1 MVAEE
6 RTAQWIHAFFFL
18 SKSWIDAFKGS
29 EFQVPEPYVFFNT
42 SFCMY
47 SFGDTRVATLQE
59 HNTALLNSRL

>member
-6 RTAQWIHAFFFL
+6 RTAQWIHAFFFFRKAGLML
-18 SKSWIDAFKGS
+18 SKVPSFK
-29 EFQVPEPYVFFNT
+29 FQSRMFFFNT
-42 SFCMY
+42 GFCMY